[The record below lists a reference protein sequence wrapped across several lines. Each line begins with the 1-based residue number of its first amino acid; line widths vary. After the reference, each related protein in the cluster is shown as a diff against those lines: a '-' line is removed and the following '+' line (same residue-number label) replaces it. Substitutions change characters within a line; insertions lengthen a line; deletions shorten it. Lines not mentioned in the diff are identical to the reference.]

1 MTVEN
6 LKLTFD
12 PVDST
17 KFTENDETAL
27 FASMREVIDLD
38 AAVVVASGNI
48 DVSLC
53 FLRPATVI
61 DTSCDRND

>member
-1 MTVEN
+1 MIVEN

-12 PVDST
+12 PVDSIEV
-17 KFTENDETAL
+17 TENDETAL
-27 FASMREVIDLD
+27 IASIREVIDLD
-38 AAVVVASGNI
+38 AAVVVSSGNI

>member
-12 PVDST
+12 PVDATS
-17 KFTENDETAL
+17 FSEIGEAAL
-27 FASMREVIDLD
+27 FTSMREVIDLD
-38 AAVVVASGNI
+38 APVVVSSGNI

>member
-1 MTVEN
+1 M
-6 LKLTFD
+6 
-12 PVDST
+12 DSIEV
-17 KFTENDETAL
+17 TENDETAL
-27 FASMREVIDLD
+27 IASIREVIDLD

-48 DVSLC
+48 NVSLC

>member
-12 PVDST
+12 PVDAIEVP
-17 KFTENDETAL
+17 ENAETAL
-27 FASMREVIDLD
+27 MASMREVIDLD
-38 AAVVVASGNI
+38 AAVVVSSGNI

-53 FLRPATVI
+53 FLRSATVM